1 MVGIIIRKCKIE
13 QNTGKMHEMLE
24 NASVQSS
31 ISFDV
36 VSDMLRR
43 WCESSGPI
51 TEWSEANQSDEG
63 LLSILNWIFPSK

>member
-1 MVGIIIRKCKIE
+1 MVGIIFRKCKIK

-31 ISFDV
+31 ISFGV

-43 WCESSGPI
+43 WCESSEPI
-51 TEWSEANQSDEG
+51 TE
-63 LLSILNWIFPSK
+63 

>member
-1 MVGIIIRKCKIE
+1 MVGIIIRKCKIK

-31 ISFDV
+31 IGFGVYLICWDGG
-36 VSDMLRR
+36 VSLLDQ
-43 WCESSGPI
+43 SQ
-51 TEWSEANQSDEG
+51 SEVKQYQSDEG